1 MNKKII
7 ILGINWEQ
15 NSSAALMINGK
26 IVSAISEERFSNKK
40 NDESYPKKAIDYLLR
55 SNKIDKKQITNI
67 CFISEY
73 WSPAYSLMRHYTNYT
88 VKDYIKEQEE
98 YWFKKIY
105 QNQKLS
111 LIKIFKDKIDIN
123 QYPGKKFWN
132 KKIKKLKTNDH
143 SSNKNLK
150 NIGQNIRSE
159 VIKIHLG
166 LSRDK
171 ISFID
176 HSFGHIAYAYC
187 SGPLSSKDS
196 YVVSIDAF
204 GDFINY
210 SAYLFKKNKNK
221 KISYKKLVSEGNS
234 VIARM
239 YRYITLLLGMKP
251 NEHEYKVMGLAPYC
265 KSKYS
270 QELFDHFKSF
280 QTVHKKKF
288 KDLRPPKDYYFYFK
302 TLFNGYRFDAIAGAL
317 QRYTEY
323 LLTKWIF
330 SLMETKNT
338 KNLCLAGGVAMN
350 VKANL
355 EITKLS
361 KVAQVY
367 VPPSPDDSSQSMGAC
382 YAYCLI
388 NGISTEPLTDAY
400 LGYEIEDIKAAIAI
414 KKLSLSKFRVYKNDI
429 SKMTVK
435 LLLKDKIIG
444 ICRGRAEFGAR
455 SLGNRSIICSPKNL
469 ENVKKINETVKNR
482 DFWMPFAASVIDRF
496 ALKYFKL
503 KKTNKNNYRYMTN
516 CAETYPNFRGK
527 LIAAIHPYDK
537 TCRPQILSKKENPFY
552 YKIIN
557 EFGKKSGVYSL
568 LNTSLNTHGN
578 PIINNELQAIN
589 ILKNTNLD
597 AIIIGKYLIEKKN

>member
-1 MNKKII
+1 MKNII
-7 ILGINWEQ
+7 IGINWEM
-15 NSSAALMINGK
+15 NSSASLMIDGK
-26 IVSAISEERFSNKK
+26 IVSAVSEERFSNRK
-40 NDESYPKKAIDYLLR
+40 NDESYPKKAIDYLIK
-55 SNKIDKKQITNI
+55 SNNINKSQITKI
-67 CFISEY
+67 CFISKY
-73 WSPAYSLMRHYTNYT
+73 WSPTYSLMRHYTNFT

-105 QNQKLS
+105 KNQKLS

-123 QYPGKKFWN
+123 QFPGKKFWN
-132 KKIKKLKTNDH
+132 KNIKKLKTNDH

-150 NIGQNIRSE
+150 NIGKNIRSE

-171 ISFID
+171 VSFID

-187 SGPLSSKDS
+187 SGPLNKKDS

-280 QTVHKKKF
+280 QDVYKKKF
-288 KDLRPPKDYYFYFK
+288 RDIKPPKDYYFYFK
-302 TLFNGYRFDAIAGAL
+302 KLFKGYRFDAIAGAL
-317 QRYTEY
+317 QKYTEY

-330 SLMETKNT
+330 SLVSTKNT

-355 EITKLS
+355 EIS
-361 KVAQVY
+361 KIKKISQVY

-388 NGISTEPLTDAY
+388 NDIATEPLSNAY
-400 LGYEIEDIKAAIAI
+400 LGYEINNIKVSEVL
-414 KKLSLSKFRVYKNDI
+414 KKLPLSKFKVYRNDI
-429 SKMTVK
+429 SKIAVK
-435 LLLKDKIIG
+435 LLVKDKIIA

-482 DFWMPFAASVIDRF
+482 DFWMPFAATVIDRF
-496 ALKYFKL
+496 APKYFKL
-503 KKTNKNNYRYMTN
+503 KKNNQNNYRYMTN
-516 CAETYPNFRGK
+516 CVETYPSFREK

-537 TCRPQILSKKENPFY
+537 TCRPQILEKKDNPFY
-552 YKIIN
+552 YNIIN

-578 PIINNELQAIN
+578 PIINNELQAIE

-597 AIIIGKYLIEKKN
+597 AIIIGKYLIEKKNQ